1 MLGSFFSSKTTTS
14 LNSSLNKSYYS
25 IFLIL
30 LIIVSFISCFF
41 IPVINSQG
49 VIYYDLNIIENME
62 ISQHGFLWPAP
73 GYTKINSPYGKR
85 VSPTAGAS
93 NFHKG
98 IDIGA
103 PEGAKFIAVV
113 DGIITFT
120 GFLGGGG
127 YTITLSRDNMK
138 ISYCHVSPNY
148 IVKEGQYVMQG
159 QVIGFVGPKNVYG
172 VIGNQ
177 YKDSNGNP
185 TNGATTGPHLHLG
198 IRVDGE
204 YVNPLNYY

>member
-1 MLGSFFSSKTTTS
+1 MLVSFLKSFNLIKTF
-14 LNSSLNKSYYS
+14 NS
-25 IFLIL
+25 IIIV
-30 LIIVSFISCFF
+30 LIILALFISCFF
-41 IPVINSQG
+41 IPVLSNEQIA
-49 VIYYDLNIIENME
+49 YYDINIIENIT
-62 ISQHGFLWPAP
+62 ISNAGFVWPTP
-73 GYTKINSPYGKR
+73 GYTKINSPFGKR

-113 DGIITFT
+113 SGTITYT

-127 YTITLSRDNMK
+127 YTITLTKDNMK
-138 ISYCHVSPNY
+138 ISYCHVSPNF
-148 IVKEGQYVMQG
+148 IVNVGDEVFQG

-172 VIGNQ
+172 VVGNQ

-198 IRVDGE
+198 IRVDDS
-204 YVNPLNYY
+204 YVNPLDFY

>member
-1 MLGSFFSSKTTTS
+1 MFGSFFKPF
-14 LNSSLNKSYYS
+14 YS
-25 IFLIL
+25 IIIGIIVLIL
-30 LIIVSFISCFF
+30 FITIFF
-41 IPVINSQG
+41 TPELSNGMIG
-49 VIYYDLNIIENME
+49 DIYIEE
-62 ISQHGFLWPAP
+62 IQDYVLSSAGFIWPTP
-73 GYTKINSPYGKR
+73 GYTRINSPYGKR

-103 PEGAKFIAVV
+103 PEGSKAIAVV
-113 DGIITFT
+113 SGTITYT

-127 YTITLSRDNMK
+127 YTITLSKDNMK
-138 ISYCHVSPNY
+138 ISYCHMSPNF
-148 IVKEGQYVMQG
+148 IVKENDEVVQG

-177 YKDSNGNP
+177 YKDANGNP

-198 IRVDGE
+198 IRVDGN

>member
-1 MLGSFFSSKTTTS
+1 MFGSFFKPLYFSIIGIVITILFITIFFTPLMSEEMLAGFDTNQIQDYALSSS
-14 LNSSLNKSYYS
+14 G
-25 IFLIL
+25 
-30 LIIVSFISCFF
+30 FI
-41 IPVINSQG
+41 
-49 VIYYDLNIIENME
+49 
-62 ISQHGFLWPAP
+62 WPTP
-73 GYTKINSPYGKR
+73 GYTRINSPFGKR

-103 PEGAKFIAVV
+103 PEGSKIIAVV
-113 DGIITFT
+113 SGTITYT

-127 YTITLSRDNMK
+127 YTITLSKDNMK
-138 ISYCHVSPNY
+138 ISYCHVSPVY
-148 IVKEGQYVMQG
+148 IVKESDEVIQG

-172 VIGNQ
+172 VVGNQ

-198 IRVDGE
+198 IRVDGN

>member
-1 MLGSFFSSKTTTS
+1 MFGSFFK
-14 LNSSLNKSYYS
+14 LYYQ
-25 IFLIL
+25 LVL
-30 LIIVSFISCFF
+30 LIIFIILFISCFF
-41 IPVINSQG
+41 TPFILDENYINDSLE
-49 VIYYDLNIIENME
+49 YLDNME
-62 ISQHGFLWPAP
+62 ISIYGFMWPTP

-85 VSPTAGAS
+85 TSPTAGAS

-103 PEGAKFIAVV
+103 PEGSKFIAVV
-113 DGIITFT
+113 SGTITFT

-127 YTITLSRDNMK
+127 YTITLSKNNIK

-148 IVKEGQYVMQG
+148 IVSEGDEVLQG

-177 YKDSNGNP
+177 YKDSN
-185 TNGATTGPHLHLG
+185 
-198 IRVDGE
+198 R
-204 YVNPLNYY
+204 